1 MSCKVGIVISKIFF
15 TALSHSLALEC
26 CGFRT
31 VSFWFV
37 IKVKKKVLVLT
48 KCLFQEN
55 KYIKK
60 YTIQLNRN
68 DKARS
73 YLLHF
78 SQFSLSNT
86 HFMYRD

>member
-1 MSCKVGIVISKIFF
+1 M
-15 TALSHSLALEC
+15 
-26 CGFRT
+26 
-31 VSFWFV
+31 
-37 IKVKKKVLVLT
+37 

-78 SQFSLSNT
+78 SQSSLSNT
-86 HFMYRD
+86 HFMYPD